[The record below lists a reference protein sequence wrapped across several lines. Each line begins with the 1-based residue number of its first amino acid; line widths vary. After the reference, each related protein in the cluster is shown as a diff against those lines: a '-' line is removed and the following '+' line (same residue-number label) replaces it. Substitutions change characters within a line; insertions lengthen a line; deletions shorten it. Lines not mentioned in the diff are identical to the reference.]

1 MRIVTVGLGVTLACV
16 VAGAVAGMLCLTA
29 LAALDLIS
37 EGPRGLSG
45 LGLDVF
51 GFAALVGGFCGLLV
65 GPAAAF
71 GFLRRVPLGRLFL
84 ETTLGAT
91 LGGLLGF
98 VIDLNSPVLFFAM
111 PVMGFA
117 AAVAHLAWHYRASRE
132 QAEQVV
138 AD

>member
-16 VAGAVAGMLCLTA
+16 VAGAVAGMLCLA
-29 LAALDLIS
+29 VLSLID
-37 EGPRGLSG
+37 EGLRGFAEVSME
-45 LGLDVF
+45 VF
-51 GFAALVGGFCGLLV
+51 SWAALVGGFCGLLV

-91 LGGLLGF
+91 LGGVLGAA
-98 VIDLNSPVLFFAM
+98 LNFDNPVLFFGM
-111 PVMGFA
+111 PVAGFA
-117 AAVAHLAWHYRASRE
+117 VAVAHLAWHYRASR
-132 QAEQVV
+132 APADQVV